1 MYEPEEILS
10 LFESERERLGLSQAE
25 VGARAFGKSDNTAF
39 QNMRRGSAPRFDKVA
54 ALAEALGLELY
65 LGPRRIQVPEELLE
79 KLSGVIS
86 ISPDET
92 GRGPDFVAHRDD
104 GSTIDIDLKTWTGQ
118 GRRAMTPPTELSE
131 FAKIPVHAATLAAG
145 GGAHNGEEPVVDH
158 LAFKRAWLSRIGIS
172 PANAVLARVAHGE
185 LGESMMPTICPGDMV
200 LIDTSKREI
209 PRRPPDYKSRKGPI
223 YAFTTE
229 EGARVKR
236 LAQLSDVIIL
246 VSDNP
251 DVPPE
256 FLSKDRW
263 SEVNVIGKV
272 VWWGHTAEE

>member
-1 MYEPEEILS
+1 MPRAGEKRYNLPALQK
-10 LFESERERLGLSQAE
+10 LAE
-25 VGARAFGKSDNTAF
+25 VLDLEFYFGPKRPVIPD
-39 QNMRRGSAPRFDKVA
+39 
-54 ALAEALGLELY
+54 EL
-65 LGPRRIQVPEELLE
+65 VEELR
-79 KLSGVIS
+79 GVVS

-92 GRGPDFVAHRDD
+92 GRGPDFVAHRED

-118 GRRAMTPPTELSE
+118 GRKATTPPSELSE

-145 GGAHNGEEPVVDH
+145 GGALNGEEPIVDH
-158 LAFKRAWLSRIGIS
+158 LAFKRAWLNRIGIS
-172 PANAVLARVAHGE
+172 PANAVLARVAQGE
-185 LGESMMPTICPGDMV
+185 MGESMMPTVCPGDMV

-209 PRRPPDYKSRKGPI
+209 PRRPPDYKSRKSPI

-229 EGARVKR
+229 DGARVKR
-236 LAQLSDVIIL
+236 LAQLSDVIVL

-256 FLSKDRW
+256 LIQRERW
-263 SEVNVIGKV
+263 PEVNVIGKV